1 MDRDKRRLGQLKFIA
16 SMFQLVMKELD
27 NVMGPESIRT
37 IFRLIGERQG
47 EEIEKRM
54 KDKFR
59 VDDWTPEKFA
69 EKLIQDVF
77 DPALGEG
84 QAEIKIEGEDLIISL
99 GVCPFK
105 RAGIDTS
112 NKFYCTYTEGLIE
125 TVADKALGGVTFKS
139 EDLISEGKPCCTFK
153 LKLT

>member
-1 MDRDKRRLGQLKFIA
+1 MERNKRRLGQLKFIA
-16 SMFQLVMKELD
+16 SMFQMVMKELD

-54 KDKFR
+54 KEKFNI
-59 VDDWTPEKFA
+59 DDWTPEKFA
-69 EKLIQDVF
+69 EKLIKDVF

-84 QAEIKIEGEDLIISL
+84 QAEIKIEGNELIISL

-125 TVADKALGGVTFKS
+125 TVAGKALGDVNFTS
-139 EDLISEGKPCCTFK
+139 EDLISQGKPCCTFRI
-153 LKLT
+153 KLT